1 MKRSLTLALALLAL
15 AACDAQKA
23 ETGETAAGETANAQ
37 APLAEDVSVPATDLL
52 VKRETPELDFLWRA
66 PPELAE
72 APALLRTLRTQALAS
87 AEEMQANAAEDMKL
101 RPADAPKISHFFVQE
116 WTVAADTP
124 ALLNI
129 RADISMYTGGA
140 HPNHGFAVKY
150 WDKTERREIRF
161 SDLFTDWI
169 AAEKL
174 LTPDYCTA
182 LDAERVSRR
191 GAIENGMFDDCPP
204 IGDQPVALVSWPGQD
219 ISGFRVLLAPY
230 VAGPYAEGDFE
241 IEVPMT
247 DALRALVKP
256 QYLKAK

>member
-1 MKRSLTLALALLAL
+1 
-15 AACDAQKA
+15 
-23 ETGETAAGETANAQ
+23 
-37 APLAEDVSVPATDLL
+37 

-72 APALLRTLRTQALAS
+72 APTLLGTLRAQALAT
-87 AEEMQANAAEDMKL
+87 AEEMQAGAIEDLKL
-101 RPADAPKISHFFVQE
+101 RPADAPKISHFFVE
-116 WTVAADTP
+116 DWTVAADTP
-124 ALLNI
+124 ALLNV

-150 WDKTERREIRF
+150 WDKAERHEISF
-161 SDLFTDWI
+161 SDLFTDWT

-174 LTPDYCTA
+174 LTPAYCTA

-191 GAIENGMFDDCPP
+191 GAIENGSFDDCPP
-204 IGDQPVALVSWPGQD
+204 LGDQPVALMSWPGQD

-241 IEVPMT
+241 IDVPLT
-247 DALRALVKP
+247 DALHALIKP
-256 QYLKAK
+256 SYLKAK